1 MKGAGKPGRL
11 RIVAGLWR
19 GRLIAA
25 PADQAVRPTAA
36 RAREALFNRLAHG
49 FAAEEFSL
57 AGARVIDVCAGSGVL
72 GLEALSRGAAAA
84 TFVDRAPA
92 ALSLLRANIAALGAE
107 DRAGVLAADACAL
120 PRARQPCDLAFV
132 DPPYGE
138 GLAPAILT
146 ALRAQ
151 GWLRPGAVVSVE
163 TGADESLEP
172 PPGYVLHDRRV
183 YGRAALWLLRS
194 V

>member
-1 MKGAGKPGRL
+1 VKGAGKPGRL

-92 ALSLLRANIAALGAE
+92 ALSLLRANT
-107 DRAGVLAADACAL
+107 GVLAADACAL